1 MTLADR
7 QSALTA
13 YESKLTKDMEAA
25 AQAFEEATTKT
36 LQEAIADPA
45 TAEKDKAKAQEKL
58 AALPAN
64 MTTLLGSYTSR
75 IGEIQID
82 QYYTPKMAYEALAG
96 IAGEYQTAFTS
107 WDNFEDAVEEVA
119 GIEKLIAY
127 APSYAETLKTTY
139 VDGSTE
145 LKYDADVINT
155 ILETA
160 IQQIKD
166 GSIATQTGVKNYM
179 DNYADTLARAEVA
192 LAKARVD
199 ALDKLATSGSKA
211 IAPTENYD
219 DAAYASL
226 ERLAAIDALRDSAIA
241 DVKAATT
248 VKEIQSIVAGF
259 QKAVD
264 AYLMDDE
271 MCGGCC

>member
-1 MTLADR
+1 MLHPM
-7 QSALTA
+7 L
-13 YESKLTKDMEAA
+13 KL
-25 AQAFEEATTKT
+25 
-36 LQEAIADPA
+36 
-45 TAEKDKAKAQEKL
+45 
-58 AALPAN
+58 
-64 MTTLLGSYTSR
+64 
-75 IGEIQID
+75 
-82 QYYTPKMAYEALAG
+82 
-96 IAGEYQTAFTS
+96 
-107 WDNFEDAVEEVA
+107 
-119 GIEKLIAY
+119 
-127 APSYAETLKTTY
+127 LKTTY

-226 ERLAAIDALRDSAIA
+226 EIS
-241 DVKAATT
+241 
-248 VKEIQSIVAGF
+248 
-259 QKAVD
+259 
-264 AYLMDDE
+264 
-271 MCGGCC
+271 CN